1 MTIMNI
7 EDSSTAINEWLNYLS
22 KERRYSSHTLSAYEH
37 DMAQL
42 VVLYPQYSLLQLSPV
57 HIRSAIAKL
66 HSQDYSPRSLARLLS
81 TWRSFYKWY
90 CLQAHLAINPTLDI
104 KAPKIARSL
113 PKALSADQA
122 KTLLDTGE
130 AITGNEVIAAR
141 DQAIFELFYSSG
153 LRLSELINIDI
164 QFYQSG
170 NYESQGWLDL
180 KEREVTV
187 IGKGKKTRI
196 LPLGEKAIQAIEF
209 WLTKRPL
216 LLKPHTP
223 EKDTYALF
231 LGERGARITPRVIQ
245 LQLKKLGIKSNIPAN
260 IHPHVLRHSFASH
273 LLQSSQDLRAVQELL
288 GHANISTTQIYT
300 KLDFQHLAKVYDQTH
315 PRAKLKK

>member
-1 MTIMNI
+1 MNI

-22 KERRYSSHTLSAYEH
+22 KERRYSSHTLSAYER

-42 VVLYPQYSLLQLSPV
+42 VELYPQHSLLQISPTQ
-57 HIRSAIAKL
+57 IRSAIARL

-113 PKALSADQA
+113 PKALSTDQT

-164 QFYQSG
+164 QFHQSG
-170 NYESQGWLDL
+170 HYESQGWLDL

-196 LPLGEKAIQAIEF
+196 LPLGEKAVQAIEF

-216 LLKPHTP
+216 LLKPNTS
-223 EKDTYALF
+223 EKDAYALF